1 MINKIYLAHNKVILI
16 GILLSAI
23 FWIIEAATH
32 VYIFHDGTF
41 FQQILSPE
49 THEAWMRL
57 IVVGMFIAFSIYV
70 DSIINVRRRAEEATR
85 QAYAELNQVLDTAAD
100 GMRVVDNDFNILRVN
115 DTFSA
120 LSGIGKD
127 EAIGRKCYEVFRG
140 PLCHSPACPLT
151 RILQGEGRVECDVE
165 KERCDGTIVPC
176 ILTATPFRTPGGK
189 LVGIV
194 EDFKDITERK
204 QTEAAL
210 RESERQKQTILDAS
224 VDMIVQVDKEMRIVW
239 ANKTAGAILN
249 EEPENLI
256 GHTCHKVY
264 QNSDTPCPECPCKRA
279 LESGQIEHGIKYQ
292 PAMTVVGESYWEDY
306 GVPLKNESG
315 EVVGL
320 IEIARNVTGKM
331 KAEKA
336 LRESEEKLAGI
347 VDSITDLMI
356 MVDEHFNI
364 IWTNDLAANFC
375 RKDPVGKKCYTAYH
389 KSNENCVSCI
399 VKECFKDGEVHEFET
414 EIIGPDGKQRVFWGT
429 ASVAARYEDGR
440 PRTVVEFLRDIT
452 DRKQA
457 ERDIKILKQ
466 QIEFILGATKTGL
479 DIIDPQ
485 FNIRY
490 IDPEWR
496 KVYGDPGGKKCY
508 EYFMGRSEICPGC
521 GIPKALRTK
530 AVTVSEEIL
539 VKEGD
544 RPIQVTT
551 IPFQDDKGEWLV
563 AEVNVDI
570 TKRKKA
576 EEEKEK
582 LETQLHQA
590 QKMEAIGT
598 LAGGIAH
605 DFNNLLMGLQ
615 GRVSLML
622 IDTHPSHTYFKYL
635 KEIEDIVQRG
645 AHLTKQL
652 LGFARRGKYEIKP
665 TDLNVLIEKSSEM
678 FGRTQK
684 EIRIHR
690 KYQEGIW
697 ITEVDPSQIEQALL
711 NLYVNAWQA
720 MPEGGDLYLQIE
732 NVILNEDYVQPFT
745 VKPGKYVKISVTDT
759 GVGMGKDTQQRIFE
773 PFFTTKEMGRGTG
786 LGLASTYGIIKN
798 HGGIIN
804 VYSEPGIGTTFTIYL
819 PASEKKIIIEEK
831 PSDPLLRGKETILLV
846 DDEDIVIDIS
856 REMLQALGYQV
867 LSATSGHEALELY
880 AKHKD
885 AINAVV
891 LDMIMPDMG
900 GSAIYDRLKKINP
913 NVRCLLASGYSM
925 NGQATEIL
933 ERGCNGFIQKPFN
946 MEQLSQ
952 KVREVL
958 DTLNSK

>member
-1 MINKIYLAHNKVILI
+1 MINKIDPAQNKVILI
-16 GILLSAI
+16 GIVLSAI
-23 FWIIEAATH
+23 FWIIEAAMH
-32 VYIFHDGTF
+32 VYIFHDGTLL
-41 FQQILSPE
+41 QQILSPE
-49 THEAWMRL
+49 PHEAWMRL
-57 IVVGMFIAFSIYV
+57 IVVGMFIAFSIYA
-70 DSIINVRRRAEEATR
+70 DSIINIRRRAEEATR

-100 GMRVVDNDFNILRVN
+100 GMRLVDKDFNILRVN

-120 LSGIGKD
+120 LSGIDKD

-151 RILQGEGRVECDVE
+151 RIFQGEGRVECDVE
-165 KERCDGTIVPC
+165 KERSDGTTVPC
-176 ILTATPFRTPGGK
+176 ILTATPFRLPSGK

-204 QTEAAL
+204 KTEAAL
-210 RESERQKQTILDAS
+210 WESERQKQTILDAS
-224 VDMIVQVDKEMRIVW
+224 VDMIVQIDKEMRIVW
-239 ANKTAGAILN
+239 ASKTAGAILN
-249 EEPENLI
+249 EKPENLI

-264 QNSDTPCPECPCKRA
+264 QNSNTPCPDCPCKRA
-279 LESGQIEHGIKYQ
+279 LESGRIEHGIKYQ
-292 PAMTVVGESYWEDY
+292 PAMNVVGESYWEDY

-320 IEIARNVTGKM
+320 IEIARNVTEKI

-364 IWTNDLAANFC
+364 IWANDLAADFC
-375 RKDPVGKKCYTAYH
+375 RTDPVGEKCYIVYH
-389 KSNENCVSCI
+389 SGNETCASCI

-414 EIIGPDGKQRVFWGT
+414 EIVGPDEKQRVFWGT
-429 ASVAARYEDGR
+429 ASVAAHYEDGR
-440 PRTVVEFLRDIT
+440 PMAVVEFLRDIT
-452 DRKQA
+452 YRKQA

-466 QIEFILGATKTGL
+466 QMEFILGATKTGL
-479 DIIDPQ
+479 DIIDSQ

-490 IDPEWR
+490 IDPEWE
-496 KVYGDPGGKKCY
+496 KLYGDPAGRKCY

-521 GIPKALRTK
+521 GIPGALKTK
-530 AVTVSEEIL
+530 AITVTEEIL
-539 VKEGD
+539 VREGN

-570 TKRKKA
+570 TERKKA

-590 QKMEAIGT
+590 QKMEAVGT

-605 DFNNLLMGLQ
+605 DFNNLLMSIQ

-622 IDTHPSHTYFKYL
+622 MRTDHPHFEYL
-635 KEIEDIVQRG
+635 KELEDIVQGG

-652 LGFARRGKYEIKP
+652 LGFARHGKYEVTP
-665 TDLNVLIEKSSEM
+665 TDLNELIDKGSGM

-690 KYQEGIW
+690 KLREGIW
-697 ITEVDPSQIEQALL
+697 TTEVDAGQIEQAML

-720 MPEGGDLYLQIE
+720 MPEGGDLYLQTE
-732 NVILNEDYVQPFT
+732 NVILDENHAQPFN
-745 VKPGKYVKISVTDT
+745 VKSGRYVKISVTDT
-759 GVGMGKDTQQRIFE
+759 GVGMDKVTQQRIFE
-773 PFFTTKEMGRGTG
+773 PFFTTKEIGRGTG

-804 VYSEPGIGTTFTIYL
+804 VYSEIGHGTTFTIYL
-819 PASEKKIIIEEK
+819 PASEKKIVKKQPASET
-831 PSDPLLRGKETILLV
+831 LLSGNETVLLV
-846 DDEDIVIDIS
+846 DDEDMVIDIS
-856 REMLQALGYQV
+856 QQMLEALGYQV
-867 LSATSGHEALELY
+867 LSARSGHEALEIY

-885 AINAVV
+885 TIDVVV
-891 LDMIMPDMG
+891 LDMIMPGMSG
-900 GSAIYDRLKKINP
+900 GVVYDRLKEINP
-913 NVRCLLASGYSM
+913 DVRCLLASGYSM

-933 ERGCNGFIQKPFN
+933 ERGCSGFIQKPFN